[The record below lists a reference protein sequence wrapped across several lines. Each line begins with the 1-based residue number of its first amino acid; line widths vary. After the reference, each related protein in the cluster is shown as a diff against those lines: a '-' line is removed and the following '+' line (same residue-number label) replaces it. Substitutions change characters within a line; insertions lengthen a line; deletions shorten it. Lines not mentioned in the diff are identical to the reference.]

1 MSNKKSLPKLTEPK
15 GWRLDNA
22 ELTTKVAELET
33 RIMELEKRGKGLR

>member
-1 MSNKKSLPKLTEPK
+1 MSNKKKALPKLTKPK

-33 RIMELEKRGKGLR
+33 RIIELETKVK